1 MVHRDTDQRITRKSF
16 GKSNGESKPSFL
28 ESRKEWD
35 AFYNGLG
42 LQEKLDLHMEHAV
55 FRKMYKEWYASLS
68 NSETRRH
75 FGSEEASKRRE
86 RKVETFR
93 TLAQVEGD
101 FLWVLCDA
109 LVAVADLGQLKEDVA
124 SLKTQLEDQRR
135 TLRVGLEDVITY
147 GFWPLAE
154 AVKRHDVQMWVSDE
168 TVREEAWDYLREKFG
183 AIHAAKRRKG
193 IPEGT
198 HGGEGVVG

>member
-1 MVHRDTDQRITRKSF
+1 MK
-16 GKSNGESKPSFL
+16 KSNGEPKPSFL
-28 ESRKEWD
+28 ESRKEWEE
-35 AFYNGLG
+35 FYSALG

-55 FRKMYKEWYASLS
+55 FRKLYREWWDSLDNGEKYRYS
-68 NSETRRH
+68 
-75 FGSEEASKRRE
+75 GSEEATERRE

-93 TLAQVEGD
+93 TLARVEGD

-135 TLRVGLEDVITY
+135 SLAIGLEDVITY

-168 TVREEAWDYLREKFG
+168 TVRDEAWEYLREKFG

-193 IPEGT
+193 VPEGT